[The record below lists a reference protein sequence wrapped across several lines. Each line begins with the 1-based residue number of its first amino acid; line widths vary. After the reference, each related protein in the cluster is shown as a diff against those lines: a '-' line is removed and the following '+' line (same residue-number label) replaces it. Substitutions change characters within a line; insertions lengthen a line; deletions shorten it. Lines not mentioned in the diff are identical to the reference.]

1 MGNVFRCPEYPE
13 PERSH
18 GVGIVIYRL
27 YEWIV
32 LRGIGILPAHI
43 CFMITGDDLRNAPDK
58 LALVAQ
64 WCGEVNR
71 YLDGHAALPDDRTA
85 NRAIRGV
92 TVHVSTPNPEEIVP
106 FLPSIREVSTYAGLI
121 LHVGEYQE
129 GAGEGIAFE
138 VAIGKSGRDEI
149 VSCIRTMA
157 TEGLMA
163 EEVNEQTLEHCLTFR
178 YTPDLVIKTGG
189 YHLTD
194 FLIWQSV
201 YSELFFS
208 DVNWRLFRK
217 IDFLR
222 ALRDYQ
228 GRVRRFGT

>member
-1 MGNVFRCPEYPE
+1 MGFGFRCPEYPE

-18 GVGIVIYRL
+18 GVGVVIYRL
-27 YEWIV
+27 YEWIL

-43 CFMITGDDLRNAPDK
+43 CFMITGDDLRNAPEK
-58 LALVAQ
+58 IALVAQ
-64 WCGEVNR
+64 WCGDVNR
-71 YLDGHAALPDDRTA
+71 YLERHGLNDSTV
-85 NRAIRGV
+85 NRGIRGV
-92 TVHVSTPNPEEIVP
+92 TVHVSTPNHEEITP
-106 FLPSIREVSTYAGLI
+106 FLHSIREVSRHATLI
-121 LHVGEYQE
+121 LHIGEHQE
-129 GAGEGIAFE
+129 IAGEGITFE
-138 VAIGKSGRDEI
+138 VAVGKSGRDEI
-149 VSCIRTMA
+149 VSCIRIMA
-157 TEGLMA
+157 GEGLMP
-163 EEVNEQTLEHCLTFR
+163 EEVNEEAFERCLIFR

-208 DVNWRLFRK
+208 DVNWKLFRK

-228 GRVRRFGT
+228 ARVRRFGT

>member
-1 MGNVFRCPEYPE
+1 
-13 PERSH
+13 
-18 GVGIVIYRL
+18 VIYRL

-32 LRGIGILPAHI
+32 IRGIGILPAHI
-43 CFMITGDDLRNAPDK
+43 CFMITGEDLRNAPEK
-58 LALVAQ
+58 LALVAR

-71 YLDGHAALPDDRTA
+71 NLEGHAQHPTDSST
-85 NRAIRGV
+85 NRSIRGV
-92 TVHVSTPNPEEIVP
+92 TVHVSTPNPDEIVP
-106 FLPSIREVSTYAGLI
+106 FLSSIREVSTYAELI
-121 LHVGEYQE
+121 LHVGEHQE
-129 GAGEGIAFE
+129 GAGEGIPFE
-138 VAIGKSGRDEI
+138 VAVGKSGRDEI
-149 VSCIRTMA
+149 VSCIRSMA
-157 TEGLMA
+157 GEGLMP
-163 EEVNEQTLEHCLTFR
+163 EEVNEQTFERCLTFR

-208 DVNWRLFRK
+208 DVNWKLFRK

>member
-1 MGNVFRCPEYPE
+1 M
-13 PERSH
+13 
-18 GVGIVIYRL
+18 IYRL
-27 YEWIV
+27 YEWV
-32 LRGIGILPAHI
+32 LLRRIGILPAYI
-43 CFMITGDDLRNAPDK
+43 CFMITGDDLRSAPGK
-58 LALVAQ
+58 LGLVAR
-64 WCGEVNR
+64 WCGDVNR
-71 YLDGHAALPDDRTA
+71 HLEGKASHPDTSTA

-92 TVHVSTPNPEEIVP
+92 MVHISTPDPGEIVP
-106 FLPSIREVSTYAGLI
+106 FLPAIREVSRDAELI
-121 LHVGEYQE
+121 LHIGEHQE
-129 GAGEGIAFE
+129 DEGEGIIFE

-157 TEGLMA
+157 GAGLRP
-163 EEVNEQTLEHCLTFR
+163 EEVSEETFERCLTFR

-208 DVNWRLFRK
+208 DVNWKLFRK
-217 IDFLR
+217 TDFLR

-228 GRVRRFGT
+228 ARLRRFGT

>member
-1 MGNVFRCPEYPE
+1 M
-13 PERSH
+13 
-18 GVGIVIYRL
+18 IYRF
-27 YEWIV
+27 YEWV
-32 LRGIGILPAHI
+32 LLRGMVILPSHI
-43 CFMITGDDLRNAPDK
+43 CFMITGDDLRDASEK

-64 WCGEVNR
+64 WCGDVNQFIGMQEPFPG
-71 YLDGHAALPDDRTA
+71 DQGMDRE
-85 NRAIRGV
+85 IRGV
-92 TVHVSTPNPEEIVP
+92 TVHVSTPDPAEITP
-106 FLPSIREVSTYAGLI
+106 LLPAIREVSRYAALVLHFGDGLEEQ
-121 LHVGEYQE
+121 GT
-129 GAGEGIAFE
+129 GIAFE
-138 VAIGKSGRDEI
+138 VAVGTSGRDEI

-157 TEGLMA
+157 GKGLLP
-163 EEVNEQTLEHCLTFR
+163 EEVDEETFERCLTFR

-208 DVNWRLFRK
+208 DVNWKLFRK

-228 GRVRRFGT
+228 ARARRFGT